1 MGGNTFRFGNITF
14 YNEAESSTH
23 RPCHPVFPVVD
34 DLSGKAE
41 VAVVPLHPPAAAKD
55 TFIGQE
61 LKTRRVAKHLFFTL
75 ENDAIPGTSA
85 IKLSFQLTE
94 AGFPIPGVDW
104 ENATSVAARRGRA
117 ATLTVLVA
125 DKVVVQ
131 ELIRGGD
138 LVTRLDTYIDAPEDT
153 KGTRI
158 SLSSNDTISLCS
170 VVISA
175 EPKVLPTRL
184 RRENVHVG
192 LTPPPELPVVNK
204 TKTTTAPPS
213 PPPPKSKKVALGR
226 GESDIL
232 VNVGGNRFTNRHGL
246 GYVADSNKL
255 VSFARGS
262 TGGRIDDVAQDVLPL
277 PTDETRDVGVL
288 QTRRVGRKVSF
299 SLQGSAR
306 KKAVTLLLRLSFA
319 GFAGVDWNDRTAKA
333 AARANEYA
341 LNIQVVGG
349 ENYTSTSFN
358 GGDTVSDLV
367 AHVAAPKKGKQF
379 TIELTATKIC
389 DGEECG
395 VAEVSL
401 CSLILRP
408 ESSVSKSRLGIET
421 YVPTFRVLVSEA
433 RAAPRAPD
441 GDGSDHEEPRGEE
454 DPGEE
459 RVPVEHDPSRFF
471 VNVGGDEF
479 TDVHKGNTFMSDADA
494 SVFEDAQFGG
504 VMEQASHEVLPPA
517 SSPFFNAHILNTRRV
532 GLELRLTLPT
542 HFTDHTVLTLRF
554 SEAGFQPPDE
564 LVDWQDTAEVAARRK
579 KKDTVHVSV
588 LGGSSFSEV
597 VARGD
602 RVTDVIFSPTT
613 SDSSKESLVVVLKS
627 RAPIS
632 LCAIAMNQA
641 SSRLHKRK
649 TKTLPVLVGAASPEF
664 EQQRGR
670 RLWHWL
676 RKQDVAVPVGVL
688 IVVLSLILSIYKRR

>member
-401 CSLILRP
+401 CSLIVRP
-408 ESSVSKSRLGIET
+408 EASILDSCALNLGGS
-421 YVPTFRVLVSEA
+421 FRVQTGVV
-433 RAAPRAPD
+433 
-441 GDGSDHEEPRGEE
+441 E
-454 DPGEE
+454 DPA
-459 RVPVEHDPSRFF
+459 PSRKDTKTRQQPVTRRTAISGETFC

-479 TDVHKGNTFMSDADA
+479 TDMHKGMTCRGDLDANIFDA
-494 SVFEDAQFGG
+494 AFSGEVDL
-504 VMEQASHEVLPPA
+504 ASHAVLPPVNE
-517 SSPFFNAHILNTRRV
+517 PFFPETLFMSRRV
-532 GLELRLTLPT
+532 GREFRMTLSPT
-542 HFTDHTVLTLRF
+542 FTETMNITLRF